1 MKHHDICMHLHT
13 RFRIRKLPKNVC
25 DIYSWCFFYMSD
37 AYVFSHEAMSGVGRL
52 VPFFQSLCLL
62 GLRLWDPLP
71 TLGATAYALATAYTL
86 VTAHVGI
93 RIMRSEVTATVA
105 EGINAAL
112 DTEAFALR
120 MAMAAQAMTL
130 ETQKALL
137 SAQYAPASGQGNPS
151 PQSGEDH

>member
-1 MKHHDICMHLHT
+1 MKHNDICMHSHT
-13 RFRIRKLPKNVC
+13 RFRIRNFPKYVC
-25 DIYSWCFFYMSD
+25 EIYSWCIHYMSD
-37 AYVFSHEAMSGVGRL
+37 AYMFPHEAMSGVGRL

-93 RIMRSEVTATVA
+93 RIRRSEITATVT

-112 DTEAFALR
+112 DTNALARR
-120 MAMAAQAMTL
+120 MAMAAQAVIL
-130 ETQKALL
+130 ATQKASL
-137 SAQYAPASGQGNPS
+137 SAQYAPASGQGNPL
-151 PQSGEDH
+151 PQSGENH